1 MLSFSPDVKMIRAYY
16 FFFFSVSK
24 AFLKEYPVI
33 LILIIGSLNR
43 RNEIV
48 CIAHL
53 LLYKIMIY
61 PFLSTIWVTMLGIF
75 WPGSGPAFLCGS
87 GSGTLSHLESQKARN
102 ARQEI

>member
-1 MLSFSPDVKMIRAYY
+1 MIRAIS
-16 FFFFSVSK
+16 FSVSK

-33 LILIIGSLNR
+33 LILNRRNEIVCIALNR

-75 WPGSGPAFLCGS
+75 LPGSGPAFLCGS